1 MGHFS
6 KYILPG
12 AKRIACSPSR
22 STLQTVAFENPN
34 KQVVIVVL
42 NTSEKEIKYKMYLNN
57 KMQEISIAAHGIQTI
72 LK

>member
-1 MGHFS
+1 
-6 KYILPG
+6 
-12 AKRIACSPSR
+12 
-22 STLQTVAFENPN
+22 VAFENPN
-34 KQVVIVVL
+34 KQIVVVVL